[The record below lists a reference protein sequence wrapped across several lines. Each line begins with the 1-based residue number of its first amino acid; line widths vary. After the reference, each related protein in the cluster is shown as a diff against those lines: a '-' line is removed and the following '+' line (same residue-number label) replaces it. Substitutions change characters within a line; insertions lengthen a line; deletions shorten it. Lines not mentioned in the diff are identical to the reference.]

1 MKHSF
6 VTAYL
11 LLILNLCFQVVHST
25 SGVTKSSNATVR
37 AIMPRADPATN
48 NDLGA
53 SPVVKAV
60 ASTGSDNVRLM
71 LVHFS

>member
-25 SGVTKSSNATVR
+25 SSVTKSSNATVR

-48 NDLGA
+48 NDIRA
-53 SPVVKAV
+53 SPVAKA
-60 ASTGSDNVRLM
+60 ATSTGSDNVRIM
-71 LVHFS
+71 LIYFS